1 MPRPLTPEHWSWTLV
16 EAVEARTTRRR
27 TRRAAAAAVAA
38 AVAAQ
43 RQSGKEVFR
52 AWL

>member
-1 MPRPLTPEHWSWTLV
+1 MAGDNGEQ
-16 EAVEARTTRRR
+16 AREQAT
-27 TRRAAAAAVAA
+27 AAVAA